1 MGRYYSGDINGKFW
15 FGTQPSNDADF
26 FGSEGTEPSYLE
38 YYFDTDHLDNIK
50 AGIKDCKK
58 QLGDN
63 KKKLDEFFKK
73 ENGYNDDMLIEAGI
87 DPSSVE
93 WYARLELGEKILA
106 CVKENGECNF
116 EAEL

>member
-1 MGRYYSGDINGKFW
+1 MGRYYSGDIEGKFW
-15 FGTQPSNDADF
+15 FGTQPSDDADY
-26 FGSEGTEPSYLE
+26 FGSVGTEPNYIE
-38 YYFDTDHLDNIK
+38 YYFDEYHIPSIK
-50 AGIKDCKK
+50 KGIKECKK

-106 CVKENGECNF
+106 CVKEVGSCNF
-116 EAEL
+116 TAEL